1 MLLKNLHGERGEKT
15 KLKKKSV
22 HHCLGK
28 HKNRNEI
35 SVYDDVT
42 GQE

>member
-1 MLLKNLHGERGEKT
+1 MLLKNPHGEKT
-15 KLKKKSV
+15 KQKKSD

-28 HKNRNEI
+28 HKNRNEL